1 MLTDAL
7 TRGLLSH
14 NPFVRKGSALV
25 LVAPRW
31 VRGKL
36 ARAHDYQ
43 IAPPVLAN
51 SFPKS
56 GTHLLAQV
64 VAGLP
69 RRVNYGVWLGS
80 MRSSFQFRERSIPNV
95 KRFIARIVP
104 GELVRGHLFYD
115 AQYVDDLDQ
124 KNVVHYFIYRDPRD
138 VILSEAHYA
147 REMNRWHRL
156 HPYFRRLASLEEAIT
171 LSINGFDP
179 PVPGIYFPNIAERFA
194 RYEGWLSHDRC
205 LPIKFEDMRS
215 EERTK
220 VIREIARFYAERT
233 QGSVDVDSLTID
245 MEARIAPEKSH
256 TFRSGK
262 KGGWREKFTAEH
274 RRRFAELTGD
284 LLVRLGYEEN
294 DAWVDEPAA
303 SVTH

>member
-1 MLTDAL
+1 MLMNVL
-7 TRGLLSH
+7 TRGITSH

-25 LVAPRW
+25 LKAPRW

-36 ARAHDYQ
+36 ARAQEYRT
-43 IAPPVLAN
+43 APPVLAN

-69 RRVNYGVWLGS
+69 RRVNYGAWLGS
-80 MRSSFQFRERSIPNV
+80 MISSFQFRERTAANV
-95 KRFIARIVP
+95 QRFIAGIVP
-104 GELVRGHLFYD
+104 GEIVRGHLFYD
-115 AQYVDDLDQ
+115 AQYVDDLDRQ
-124 KNVVHYFIYRDPRD
+124 NVVHYFIYRDPRD
-138 VILSEAHYA
+138 VIVSEAHYA

-179 PVPGIYFPNIAERFA
+179 PKPGIHYPNIAERFA
-194 RYEGWLSHDRC
+194 RYEGWLSHERC
-205 LPIKFEDMRS
+205 LSIKFEDMRS
-215 EERTK
+215 EELSK
-220 VIREIARFYAERT
+220 VIREMARFYASRT
-233 QGSVDVDSLTID
+233 QEAFDVDAFAID
-245 MEARIAPEKSH
+245 MESRIAPKQSH

-262 KGGWREKFTAEH
+262 KGGWREKFTPEH

-294 DAWVDEPAA
+294 DAWIDEPAA
-303 SVTH
+303 SMAH

>member
-1 MLTDAL
+1 
-7 TRGLLSH
+7 
-14 NPFVRKGSALV
+14 VRKGTALALIV
-25 LVAPRW
+25 PRW

-36 ARAHDYQ
+36 ARAQEYQ

-69 RRVNYGVWLGS
+69 RRVNYGLWLGS
-80 MRSSFQFRERSIPNV
+80 MRSSFQYGERTAANF
-95 KRFIARIVP
+95 KRFIAGIVP
-104 GELVRGHLFYD
+104 GEVLRAHLFYD
-115 AQYVDDLDQ
+115 AQYVDDLDN

-138 VILSEAHYA
+138 VIVSEAHYA

-156 HPYFRRLASLEEAIT
+156 HPYFARLASLEDAIT

-179 PVPGIYFPNIAERFA
+179 PVPGVYFPNIAERFG
-194 RYEGWLSHDRC
+194 RYEGWLSHERC
-205 LPIKFEDMRS
+205 MPIKFEDMRS
-215 EERTK
+215 EERSN
-220 VIREIARFYAERT
+220 VIREMARFYGERT
-233 QGSVDVDSLTID
+233 QESVDVDSLALD

-262 KGGWREKFTAEH
+262 KGGWREKFTPEH

-294 DAWVDEPAA
+294 DAWVNEPAA
-303 SVTH
+303 SLAH